1 MERCLNILG
10 AGGNAADII
19 DIVDAINVC
28 GPTWKVTGFLDDTL
42 EIGATRYGHAVI
54 GKIADAA
61 RLSAEVFLINAIG
74 SDISH
79 SMRGRIVAGT
89 GVSDDR
95 FATLLHPAT
104 GVSPRARIGAGSY
117 ASFGT
122 SVGRDAVVGRHVH
135 LGAGCVIG
143 HDAVIEDFALLAAG
157 AIISGAARIGSAAY
171 IGAGSSV
178 KHRVNVG
185 AGARIGMG
193 AVVVRDVPAGATVVG
208 NPAREVQPKAGR
220 SVDGL

>member
-1 MERCLNILG
+1 MVQCLNILG

-28 GPTWKVTGFLDDTL
+28 RPTWKVRGFLDDTL
-42 EIGATRYGHAVI
+42 EIGTARYGHTVI

-61 RLSAEVFLINAIG
+61 RLPAEVFLINAIG
-74 SDISH
+74 SDMSH
-79 SMRGRIVAGT
+79 SMRARIVAGT

-95 FATLLHPAT
+95 FATLIHPAT
-104 GVSPRARIGAGSY
+104 GVSPRAGVGAGSY

-122 SVGRDAVVGRHVH
+122 SVGRDAVIGRHVH
-135 LGAGCVIG
+135 IGAGCVIG

-157 AIISGAARIGSAAY
+157 VIISGAARIGSAAY

-193 AVVVRDVPAGATVVG
+193 AVVVRDVPAGTTVIG
-208 NPAREVQPKAGR
+208 NPARELQPKAG
-220 SVDGL
+220 

>member
-1 MERCLNILG
+1 MVRCLNILG

-19 DIVDAINVC
+19 DIVDAINASRT
-28 GPTWKVTGFLDDTL
+28 TWKITGFLDDAL

-61 RLSAEVFLINAIG
+61 RLPAEVFLINAIG
-74 SDISH
+74 SDVSH

-95 FATLLHPAT
+95 FATLLHPAA
-104 GVSPRARIGAGSY
+104 GVSPRAKVGAGSY

-122 SVGRDAVVGRHVH
+122 SVGRDAVIGRHVH

-157 AIISGAARIGSAAY
+157 AIINGATRIGSAAY

-178 KHRVNVG
+178 KQRVNVG
-185 AGARIGMG
+185 TGARVGMG
-193 AVVVRDVPAGATVVG
+193 TVVVRDVPAETTVVG
-208 NPAREVQPKAGR
+208 NPARELQPKTG
-220 SVDGL
+220 